1 MIENQDLTLYDL
13 MGEDMSIFCKLI
25 DTKHVHVEI
34 NDERDVTVYAET
46 SHIYAWESLVSFARS
61 VLSYDKK
68 IQEEVALLEAEEE
81 YYKGFKK

>member
-13 MGEDMSIFCKLI
+13 MGEYMSTFVKLI
-25 DTKHVHVEI
+25 DKKHVHVEI
-34 NDERDVTVYAET
+34 IDERDVTVYAET

-61 VLSYDKK
+61 VLSCDKK
-68 IQEEVALLEAEEE
+68 IQEEVALLEAEDE